1 MVVAQ
6 EVKPSWRKLG
16 NRRHGPKEDLGTLIS
31 KSSTQT
37 PVSLLPSHHEV
48 NSPPQHTGTLPQ
60 QGPNAVRSSD
70 NGQRSLETSA
80 KGNRSSITWPQTFVT
95 GTENWQSGTTK
106 QCLYDNVKRE
116 EKITVHEFPARGM
129 FSIVLALQLALWQEF
144 CFISFVS
151 FFSGNPKA
159 GRAKCPV
166 HSHSSLSYLTSILL
180 KLAQTFPSFSQES
193 HFCFN
198 FSVYPESVS
207 GLSTARETPS
217 KLAVS
222 TSLMNSR
229 VPQMLK
235 PYSPFKHAV
244 PKPHIY

>member
-48 NSPPQHTGTLPQ
+48 NSHPQHTGALPQ

-95 GTENWQSGTTK
+95 GTENWQSETTK
-106 QCLYDNVKRE
+106 QCLHDNVKWE
-116 EKITVHEFPARGM
+116 EKITVHEFPARGNV
-129 FSIVLALQLALWQEF
+129 FHCSHPAASSVGRVLF
-144 CFISFVS
+144 HFI
-151 FFSGNPKA
+151 FFQATQKKA
-159 GRAKCPV
+159 D
-166 HSHSSLSYLTSILL
+166 LSVWFAATLVWVIW
-180 KLAQTFPSFSQES
+180 P
-193 HFCFN
+193 
-198 FSVYPESVS
+198 
-207 GLSTARETPS
+207 
-217 KLAVS
+217 
-222 TSLMNSR
+222 
-229 VPQMLK
+229 
-235 PYSPFKHAV
+235 
-244 PKPHIY
+244 